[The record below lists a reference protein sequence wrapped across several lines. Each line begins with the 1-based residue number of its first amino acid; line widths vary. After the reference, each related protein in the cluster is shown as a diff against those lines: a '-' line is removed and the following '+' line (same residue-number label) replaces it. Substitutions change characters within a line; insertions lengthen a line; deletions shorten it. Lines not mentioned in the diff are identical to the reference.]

1 MCVYYTVRSIPWNEY
16 LLLKFVSMSMSAKW
30 CHEVIFVFLNS
41 CLKLARRRTVVIS
54 ICKTFL
60 ARLWPYV
67 PLAGHSSRQTHRV
80 LNRSIIW
87 YQTCEQDV
95 MKANES
101 VLMPIGTSGPWAWND
116 QLLGSRDQ
124 SSRSDKTKDRWPGR
138 SILDLLESR
147 SLSTL

>member
-41 CLKLARRRTVVIS
+41 CLKLAWDGLLLFPFA
-54 ICKTFL
+54 KHFL
-60 ARLWPYV
+60 HVY
-67 PLAGHSSRQTHRV
+67 GHSGRQTHRV

-116 QLLGSRDQ
+116 QLWGSRDQ